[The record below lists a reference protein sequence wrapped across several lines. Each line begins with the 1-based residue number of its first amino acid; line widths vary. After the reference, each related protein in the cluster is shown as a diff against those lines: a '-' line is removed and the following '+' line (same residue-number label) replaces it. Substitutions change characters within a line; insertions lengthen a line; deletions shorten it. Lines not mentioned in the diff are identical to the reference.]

1 MTMSHIR
8 TIHLHGALGKKY
20 GHRHQLVVST
30 PAEAVRA
37 LNANYPGFA
46 DEILELGCRGY
57 AYRVLHGKKASIGLN
72 TAEELHDPASGD
84 IRIIPEIA
92 GAKKGGLGQLIAGIA
107 MIAAVYF
114 TGGAAAGAWGTS
126 VLGTTTTVGN
136 LAMNIGLS
144 MALTG
149 VVQMLASTTNSSQAS
164 EDKSNPSYIFD
175 GAVNTMAQG
184 HPVPVGYGEMIV
196 GSAVISAGVDI
207 DQVVIPVDPTEA
219 GPTWTNP
226 ATGNVEA
233 YPPPTLVWD
242 QNLNNWTL
250 PDGAELLYD
259 STYGHDGGH
268 AEGGNWVETRSNFR
282 MADGRAPILTAS
294 PNRWDIP
301 DATVFATPGKHNGA
315 WVWFIRSGTVRIAYL
330 LGEKRF
336 EVVGGGDTSGGDGN
350 EGTVGNDGDGVSA
363 GDGNAGDGGTG
374 GGDGSGSGG
383 GTGTA

>member
-1 MTMSHIR
+1 MNKIR
-8 TIHLHGALGKKY
+8 TIHLHGRLGKKY
-20 GHRHQLVVST
+20 GRKHQLAVTT

-46 DEILELGCRGY
+46 EEILALGEQGY
-57 AYRVLHGKKASIGLN
+57 AYRVLHGRGGKIGLN
-72 TAEELHDPASGD
+72 KVEELNDPASGD

-107 MIAAVYF
+107 MIALVYF
-114 TGGAAAGAWGTS
+114 TGGAASGLWGTS
-126 VLGTTTTVGN
+126 VFGTTVGKIA
-136 LAMNIGLS
+136 LNIGLS
-144 MALTG
+144 MALGG
-149 VVQMLASTTNSSQAS
+149 VVQMLASTTKSSQAS
-164 EDKSNPSYIFD
+164 EDTSNPSYIFD

-207 DQVVIPVDPTEA
+207 DQVAIAPAPGET

-242 QNLNNWTL
+242 YNLANWTL
-250 PDGAELLYD
+250 PDGTELLFD
-259 STYGHDGGH
+259 SNYGHDGGG
-268 AEGGNWVETRSNFR
+268 AEGGNWTETRTNFR
-282 MADGRAPILTAS
+282 TADGRVPTLTPS

-301 DATVFATPGKHNGA
+301 AATSFATPAKHNSEWA
-315 WVWFIRSGTVRIAYL
+315 WFIRGGSVRIAFSA
-330 LGEKRF
+330 GDKRWQ
-336 EVVGGGDTSGGDGN
+336 VAVGGDTSGGDGN
-350 EGTVGNDGDGVSA
+350 SSDGNGGDGVSA

-383 GTGTA
+383 GSASA